1 MHETCNVRERPF
13 ATDGALHSLE
23 RLAPEDP
30 LFDGPSLEDLREYPR
45 RPHKRLRT
53 APLRAAAVAALITSA
68 CGDPSSQ
75 PVYATDAVLVRLDPG
90 ATLPPP
96 QRGDDAGPPIVQVA
110 SVAPADSDPIL
121 WVPVPAGQTPDEYA
135 RSLSAQPGIALAE
148 PIAIYTSSKTP
159 NDSRYKEL
167 WGLKAIDV
175 ESAWSTTVGDRA
187 IAVAVIDDGVAMTHS
202 DLAANIWVNP
212 EESSSNGRDDDGD
225 GLVDDV
231 HGWDFVDNDAQPGPA
246 SSGAE
251 RWHGSHVS
259 GTIGAVGDNRAGV
272 VGVNWKVSIMA
283 LRAIG
288 PAGGRS
294 DDLARAIDYAV
305 DHGARVI
312 NASWGGGGTSDV
324 IQRAVARAE
333 KHGVLF
339 VAAAGNE
346 GAAKPSFPANLNLA
360 NVLSIGALNPDG
372 TLASFSNRG
381 AMLTAPGVG
390 ILSTT
395 APGQYAR
402 YDGTSMAA
410 PHVSGAAAL
419 LWSARPAA
427 TLAQVKKALLE
438 SAGRAD
444 KKIDVAKA
452 LDALGVTGGG
462 GDQAQPPHLS
472 RAKLEFAAAS
482 GKTPRAQTI
491 TLRQEGGGS
500 KQWVAKTDA
509 GWIQLAKTSG
519 EAPARLTVRV
529 DPAGLSS
536 GAHTGHVAVSWA
548 DQPSAR
554 TVLEVSL
561 RVGTGPA
568 IAVDGPC
575 ALRDDALHVPA
586 GSSCAISLAGL
597 APGVTASSV
606 QWRLPG
612 GELVRGGLWYGRFL
626 RRGTYDLQVTASEEG
641 TDGISVVVE

>member
-13 ATDGALHSLE
+13 ASDSALHSLD
-23 RLAPEDP
+23 RMAPEDP
-30 LFDGPSLEDLREYPR
+30 LFDGPLLEEPREYPR
-45 RPHKRLRT
+45 RRCKPTRASFK
-53 APLRAAAVAALITSA
+53 AAAVAVLVTSG
-68 CGDPSSQ
+68 CGDPSPQ
-75 PVYATDAVLVRLDPG
+75 PVYATDAVLVRLAPG
-90 ATLPPP
+90 ATLPPL
-96 QRGDDAGPPIVQVA
+96 QRADDAGPPIVQVA
-110 SVAPADSDPIL
+110 SVAPADSDPVL
-121 WVPVPAGQTPDEYA
+121 RVPVPAGESPDEFA
-135 RSLSAQPGIALAE
+135 RSLSVQPGVALAE
-148 PIAIYTSSKTP
+148 PIAIYATSKTP
-159 NDSRYKEL
+159 NDSRYKDL
-167 WGLKAIDV
+167 WGMKAIDV
-175 ESAWSTTVGDRA
+175 EPAWSKTVGARA

-212 EESSSNGRDDDGD
+212 EESSANGRDDDGD
-225 GLVDDV
+225 GFVDDV
-231 HGWDFVDNDAQPGPA
+231 HGWDFVDGDAQPSPA
-246 SSGAE
+246 ASGAE

-272 VGVNWKVSIMA
+272 AGVNWKVSLMA

-288 PAGGRS
+288 QAGGRS

-333 KHGVLF
+333 QHGVLF
-339 VAAAGNE
+339 VAAAGND

-360 NVLSIGALNPDG
+360 NVLSVGALNPDG

-381 AMLTAPGVG
+381 AMVTAPGVG

-419 LWSARPAA
+419 LWSARPGA

-438 SAGRAD
+438 SAGRPD

-452 LDALGVTGGG
+452 LDALDGTGSA
-462 GDQAQPPHLS
+462 GDEPAAPHLS
-472 RAKLEFAAAS
+472 RTKLEFAAAA

-491 TLRQEGGGS
+491 TVRQEGGGS
-500 KQWVAKTDA
+500 RQWDAKADA
-509 GWIQLAKTSG
+509 AWIQLPKTSG
-519 EAPARLTVRV
+519 EAPARLTVRI
-529 DPAGLSS
+529 DPAGLAS
-536 GAHTGHVAVSWA
+536 GTHSGHVALSWS

-554 TVLEVSL
+554 TVLDVSV
-561 RVGTGPA
+561 RVGAGPD

-575 ALRDDALHVPA
+575 ALRSDGLHVPA
-586 GSSCAISLAGL
+586 GSSCAISVAGL

-612 GELVRGGLWYGRFL
+612 GEVVRGGLWYGRFV
-626 RRGTYDLQVTASEEG
+626 RRGTYDLQVTASEQG
-641 TDGISVVVE
+641 TDGIAVVVE

>member
-1 MHETCNVRERPF
+1 MHETCNVRERPI
-13 ATDGALHSLE
+13 ATDSALHSLE

-30 LFDGPSLEDLREYPR
+30 LFDGFCDETRDYPR
-45 RPHKRLRT
+45 RRRKPART
-53 APLRAAAVAALITSA
+53 ALLRATAAAASIASA
-68 CGDPSSQ
+68 CGGPSSQ
-75 PVYATDAVLVRLDPG
+75 PIYATDAVLVRLAPG
-90 ATLPPP
+90 ATLPTL
-96 QRGDDAGPPIVQVA
+96 QRVDDAGPPIVQVA

-121 WVPVPAGQTPDEYA
+121 RVPVPAGQAPEEFA
-135 RSLSAQPGIALAE
+135 RSLSAEPGVALAE
-148 PIAIYTSSKTP
+148 PIAIYASSKTP

-175 ESAWSTTVGDRA
+175 ESAWSKTVGDRA

-202 DLAANIWVNP
+202 DLAANIWVNA
-212 EESSSNGRDDDGD
+212 EESSANGRDDDGD
-225 GLVDDV
+225 GFVDDV

-312 NASWGGGGTSDV
+312 NASWGGGGNSDV
-324 IQRAVARAE
+324 IERAVARAE

-346 GAAKPSFPANLNLA
+346 GAAKPGFPANLDLA
-360 NVLSIGALNPDG
+360 NVLSVGALNPDG
-372 TLASFSNRG
+372 TLATFSNRG
-381 AMLTAPGVG
+381 AKLTAPGVG

-395 APGQYAR
+395 SPGQYAR

-419 LWSARPAA
+419 LWSARPGAS
-427 TLAQVKKALLE
+427 LAQVKKALLE

-452 LDALGVTGGG
+452 LEALSGTGGG
-462 GDQAQPPHLS
+462 GERPQAPHLS
-472 RAKLEFAAAS
+472 RTRLEFAAAS
-482 GKTPRAQTI
+482 GKTPRAQTV
-491 TLRQEGGGS
+491 TLRQDGGGS
-500 KQWVAKTDA
+500 KQWIAKADA
-509 GWIQLAKTSG
+509 GWVRLAKTSG
-519 EAPARLTVRV
+519 ETPARLTVRV
-529 DPAGLSS
+529 NPAGLAS
-536 GAHTGHVAVSWA
+536 GAHTGHVAVAWS
-548 DQPSAR
+548 DQPSAA
-554 TVLEVSL
+554 TVLEVSM
-561 RVGTGPA
+561 RVGAGPA
-568 IAVDGPC
+568 ISVEGPC

-586 GSSCAISLAGL
+586 GSGCAISVAGL
-597 APGVTASSV
+597 QPGVTSSSV

-612 GELVRGGLWYGRFL
+612 GEVVQGGRWYGRFV
-626 RRGTYDLQVTASEEG
+626 RRGTYDLQVAASEQG
-641 TDGISVVVE
+641 TDGIAVVVE

>member
-1 MHETCNVRERPF
+1 MN
-13 ATDGALHSLE
+13 A
-23 RLAPEDP
+23 
-30 LFDGPSLEDLREYPR
+30 
-45 RPHKRLRT
+45 
-53 APLRAAAVAALITSA
+53 
-68 CGDPSSQ
+68 
-75 PVYATDAVLVRLDPG
+75 
-90 ATLPPP
+90 
-96 QRGDDAGPPIVQVA
+96 
-110 SVAPADSDPIL
+110 
-121 WVPVPAGQTPDEYA
+121 
-135 RSLSAQPGIALAE
+135 
-148 PIAIYTSSKTP
+148 
-159 NDSRYKEL
+159 
-167 WGLKAIDV
+167 
-175 ESAWSTTVGDRA
+175 
-187 IAVAVIDDGVAMTHS
+187 
-202 DLAANIWVNP
+202 
-212 EESSSNGRDDDGD
+212 EESSANGRDDDGD
-225 GLVDDV
+225 GFVDDV

-259 GTIGAVGDNRAGV
+259 GTIGAVGDNHSGV

-339 VAAAGNE
+339 VAAAGND
-346 GAAKPSFPANLNLA
+346 GAARPSFPANLDLA
-360 NVLSIGALNPDG
+360 NVLSVGALDPDG

-381 AMLTAPGVG
+381 AKLTAPGVG

-419 LWSARPAA
+419 LWSARPGAS
-427 TLAQVKKALLE
+427 LAQVKKALLE
-438 SAGRAD
+438 SAGRTD
-444 KKIDVAKA
+444 KKIDVASA
-452 LDALGVTGGG
+452 LEALGGTGGG
-462 GDQAQPPHLS
+462 GEQPQAPHLS
-472 RAKLEFAAAS
+472 RTRLEFVVAS

-491 TLRQEGGGS
+491 TLRQDGGGS
-500 KQWVAKTDA
+500 KQWAAKADA

-519 EAPARLTVRV
+519 EVPARLTVRV

-536 GAHTGHVAVSWA
+536 GAHTGHVAVAWS

-554 TVLEVSL
+554 AVLDVSL
-561 RVGTGPA
+561 RAGSGPA
-568 IAVDGPC
+568 IAVEGPC
-575 ALRDDALHVPA
+575 ALRDDSLHVPA
-586 GSSCAISLAGL
+586 GSSCAISVAGL

-612 GELVRGGLWYGRFL
+612 GEVVRGGLWYGRFP
-626 RRGTYDLQVTASEEG
+626 RRGTYDLQVTASEQG
-641 TDGISVVVE
+641 TDGIAVVVE

>member
-121 WVPVPAGQTPDEYA
+121 RVPVPAGQTPDEYA

-346 GAAKPSFPANLNLA
+346 GAVKPS
-360 NVLSIGALNPDG
+360 
-372 TLASFSNRG
+372 
-381 AMLTAPGVG
+381 
-390 ILSTT
+390 
-395 APGQYAR
+395 
-402 YDGTSMAA
+402 
-410 PHVSGAAAL
+410 
-419 LWSARPAA
+419 
-427 TLAQVKKALLE
+427 
-438 SAGRAD
+438 
-444 KKIDVAKA
+444 
-452 LDALGVTGGG
+452 GG
-462 GDQAQPPHLS
+462 
-472 RAKLEFAAAS
+472 
-482 GKTPRAQTI
+482 
-491 TLRQEGGGS
+491 
-500 KQWVAKTDA
+500 
-509 GWIQLAKTSG
+509 
-519 EAPARLTVRV
+519 
-529 DPAGLSS
+529 
-536 GAHTGHVAVSWA
+536 
-548 DQPSAR
+548 
-554 TVLEVSL
+554 
-561 RVGTGPA
+561 
-568 IAVDGPC
+568 
-575 ALRDDALHVPA
+575 
-586 GSSCAISLAGL
+586 
-597 APGVTASSV
+597 
-606 QWRLPG
+606 
-612 GELVRGGLWYGRFL
+612 
-626 RRGTYDLQVTASEEG
+626 
-641 TDGISVVVE
+641 

>member
-13 ATDGALHSLE
+13 VTDCALHSLE
-23 RLAPEDP
+23 RLAPQDP
-30 LFDGPSLEDLREYPR
+30 LFDGVASDEARDYPR
-45 RPHKRLRT
+45 RRQKPART
-53 APLRAAAVAALITSA
+53 ALARAVVAAAVITSG

-75 PVYATDAVLVRLDPG
+75 AQYASDAVLVRLAPG
-90 ATLPPP
+90 ATLPPL
-96 QRGDDAGPPIVQVA
+96 QRVDDASPPIVQVA
-110 SVAPADSDPIL
+110 SVGPVDSDPIL
-121 WVPVPAGQTPDEYA
+121 RVPVPAGQSPEEFA
-135 RSLSAQPGIALAE
+135 RVLSVEPGVALAE
-148 PIAIYTSSKTP
+148 PIAIYASSKTP
-159 NDSRYKEL
+159 NDSRYKDL
-167 WGLKAIDV
+167 WGLKAINA

-202 DLAANIWVNP
+202 DLATNIWVNP
-212 EESSSNGRDDDGD
+212 EESSANGRDDDGD
-225 GLVDDV
+225 GFVDDV

-294 DDLARAIDYAV
+294 DDLSRAIDYAV

-324 IQRAVARAE
+324 IQRAIARAE

-339 VAAAGNE
+339 VAAAGND
-346 GAAKPSFPANLNLA
+346 GAAKPSFPANLDLA
-360 NVLSIGALNPDG
+360 NVLSVGALNPDG
-372 TLASFSNRG
+372 TLATFSSRG

-395 APGQYAR
+395 SPGQYAR

-410 PHVSGAAAL
+410 PHVTGAAAL
-419 LWSARPAA
+419 LWSARPRAS
-427 TLAQVKKALLE
+427 LAQVKKALLE

-452 LDALGVTGGG
+452 LEALGVTAGG
-462 GDQAQPPHLS
+462 GDQPQAPHLS
-472 RAKLEFAAAS
+472 RTKLEFAAAS

-491 TLRQEGGGS
+491 TLSQEGGGS
-500 KQWVAKTDA
+500 KQWVAKADA
-509 GWIQLAKTSG
+509 EWIGLAKTSG
-519 EAPARLTVRV
+519 DTPARLTVRV
-529 DPAGLSS
+529 NPAGLAS
-536 GAHTGHVAVSWA
+536 GAHVGHVAIAWS

-554 TVLEVSL
+554 TALEISM
-561 RVGTGPA
+561 RVGAGPA
-568 IAVDGPC
+568 IAVEGPC
-575 ALRDDALHVPA
+575 TLRDDALHVPA
-586 GSSCAISLAGL
+586 GSSCAISVVGL
-597 APGVTASSV
+597 APGVTSSSV

-612 GELVRGGLWYGRFL
+612 GDVVQGGRWYGRFV
-626 RRGTYDLQVTASEEG
+626 RRGTYDLQVGASEQG
-641 TDGISVVVE
+641 TDGIAVVVE

>member
-121 WVPVPAGQTPDEYA
+121 RVPVPAGQTPDEYA

-283 LRAIG
+283 LRAI
-288 PAGGRS
+288 
-294 DDLARAIDYAV
+294 
-305 DHGARVI
+305 
-312 NASWGGGGTSDV
+312 
-324 IQRAVARAE
+324 
-333 KHGVLF
+333 
-339 VAAAGNE
+339 
-346 GAAKPSFPANLNLA
+346 
-360 NVLSIGALNPDG
+360 IGALNPDG